1 MELCYAMISL
11 DRLRQTILQNATDL
25 HVAARVVIFVFFLLQ
40 TYDDMC
46 QVSSIFKLKSIR
58 FTINNPSSHYY
69 PVDFPIEKSREV
81 TDDCCCN

>member
-25 HVAARVVIFVFFLLQ
+25 HVAARVVIFVFSAP

-46 QVSSIFKLKSIR
+46 QVSNIFKLKSIR
-58 FTINNPSSHYY
+58 FTINNISSHYLLL
-69 PVDFPIEKSREV
+69 SR
-81 TDDCCCN
+81 